1 MCQIC
6 KRETVLKEQTMKD
19 SVTNQNKH
27 RKKNVLFLVLTGTN
41 KHNTVQ
47 KHKELAIYIT
57 NRIANY
63 TTNHILKEKIR
74 AIKDQQ

>member
-1 MCQIC
+1 MQAGISSKGANS
-6 KRETVLKEQTMKD
+6 KRFY
-19 SVTNQNKH
+19 NKS
-27 RKKNVLFLVLTGTN
+27 KWTSEKNVLFLVLTGTN

-47 KHKELAIYIT
+47 KHKELGIYIT